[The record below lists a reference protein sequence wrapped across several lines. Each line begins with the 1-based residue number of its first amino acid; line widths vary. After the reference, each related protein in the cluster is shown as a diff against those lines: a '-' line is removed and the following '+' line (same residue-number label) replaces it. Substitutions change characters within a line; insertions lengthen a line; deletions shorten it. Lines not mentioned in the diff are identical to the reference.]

1 MKHNFSNALI
11 EDWWR
16 HNGLWDRQQASGI
29 LLEDFDGEHAI
40 YLDATD
46 RWWDSLTKEQKKAV
60 YEDFFDEN

>member
-1 MKHNFSNALI
+1 MKHNFSNAII

-29 LLEDFDGEHAI
+29 LLENFDGEHAI

-46 RWWDSLTKEQKKAV
+46 RWWDSLTKEEKKAV
-60 YEDFFDEN
+60 YEEFFDEN